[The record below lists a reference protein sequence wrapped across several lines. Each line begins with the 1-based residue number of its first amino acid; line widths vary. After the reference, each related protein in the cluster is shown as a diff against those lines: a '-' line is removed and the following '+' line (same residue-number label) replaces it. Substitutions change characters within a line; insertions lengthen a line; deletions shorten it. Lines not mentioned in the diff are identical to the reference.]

1 MLDFLQRTSTQQA
14 IAFCVLGIG
23 MGLLA
28 YYFVRRLRGST
39 EEDQVSTSD
48 MLTKFREMHA
58 EGVLSDEEY
67 RTIKTNLSARLQNEI
82 KDNET
87 AG

>member
-14 IAFCVLGIG
+14 IAFCVVCFGL
-23 MGLLA
+23 GLLA
-28 YYFVRRLRGST
+28 FFFLRRLRGST

-58 EGVLSDEEY
+58 QGVLSDEEY
-67 RTIKTNLSARLQNEI
+67 RTIKTNLSARLQSEI

>member
-1 MLDFLQRTSTQQA
+1 MLDFLQRTSAQQA

-28 YYFVRRLRGST
+28 YFFVRRLRGST
-39 EEDQVSTSD
+39 GEDQVSTSD
-48 MLTKFREMHA
+48 MLTKFRERHA
-58 EGVLSDEEY
+58 QGVLSDEEY
-67 RTIKTNLSARLQNEI
+67 RTIKTNLSARLHSEI

>member
-1 MLDFLQRTSTQQA
+1 MLELLQRSSTQQA
-14 IAFCVLGIG
+14 IAFCLLAMG
-23 MGLLA
+23 MGLVA
-28 YYFVRRLRGST
+28 YFVVRRLRGSE

-58 EGVLSDEEY
+58 QGVLSDEEY
-67 RTIKTNLSARLQNEI
+67 RTIKTNLSARLQSEI

>member
-14 IAFCVLGIG
+14 IAFTVLGIG

-58 EGVLSDEEY
+58 RGVLSDEEY
-67 RTIKTNLSARLQNEI
+67 RTIKTNLSARLQSEI

>member
-14 IAFCVLGIG
+14 IAFTVLGIG

-58 EGVLSDEEY
+58 RGVLSDEEY
-67 RTIKTNLSARLQNEI
+67 RTIKTNLSARLQSEI
-82 KDNET
+82 KDN
-87 AG
+87 

>member
-1 MLDFLQRTSTQQA
+1 MLDFLQRSSIQQA
-14 IAFCVLGIG
+14 IAFCVICAGL
-23 MGLLA
+23 GLLA
-28 YYFVRRLRGST
+28 IFFMRRLRGST

-58 EGVLSDEEY
+58 QGVLSDEEY
-67 RTIKTNLSARLQNEI
+67 RTIKTNLSTRLQSEI

>member
-1 MLDFLQRTSTQQA
+1 MLELLQRTSTQQA
-14 IAFCVLGIG
+14 IAFCTLGIG

-28 YYFVRRLRGST
+28 YYFLRRLRGST

-58 EGVLSDEEY
+58 QGVLSDEEY
-67 RTIKTNLSARLQNEI
+67 RTIKTNLSARLQSEI